1 MFSCLGIDTSNY
13 TTSVALYDNNG
24 LIDQVKKLLY
34 VKSGE
39 LGLRQSDAVFQH
51 IQQLPLVISDLMKS
65 NVELPIAIGV
75 SISPRDIEGSY
86 MPCFTVGTSI
96 ASILSSV
103 LKIPLFKFSHQNGH
117 IAAALYSANR
127 MDLVKKIFLAFHVS
141 GGTTEAVLVTPNNE
155 KVIASKL
162 LAYSLDLNAGQVIDR
177 VGRILGLDFPAGP
190 SLDKLACMY
199 EGNVRVKPVLKGF
212 NCCLSGLENI
222 CFDMNK
228 KRESKNKIAYFCIKY
243 IEATL
248 DFMCERLLNEYKGLP
263 VLFSGGVMSNTIIKN
278 SFESKYDAIFAT
290 PQLSADNAVG
300 IAALTHIKARDM

>member
-96 ASILSSV
+96 ASIL
-103 LKIPLFKFSHQNGH
+103 
-117 IAAALYSANR
+117 
-127 MDLVKKIFLAFHVS
+127 
-141 GGTTEAVLVTPNNE
+141 
-155 KVIASKL
+155 
-162 LAYSLDLNAGQVIDR
+162 
-177 VGRILGLDFPAGP
+177 
-190 SLDKLACMY
+190 
-199 EGNVRVKPVLKGF
+199 
-212 NCCLSGLENI
+212 
-222 CFDMNK
+222 
-228 KRESKNKIAYFCIKY
+228 
-243 IEATL
+243 
-248 DFMCERLLNEYKGLP
+248 
-263 VLFSGGVMSNTIIKN
+263 
-278 SFESKYDAIFAT
+278 
-290 PQLSADNAVG
+290 
-300 IAALTHIKARDM
+300 